1 MKLNPT
7 ATDTR
12 VDRDAPRLAGG
23 YGPFP
28 ARQDAEAQLW
38 RVTQAA
44 LLGEDLFYAD
54 GKTVAAW
61 ITELVP
67 QVDPA
72 TVARI
77 AVAARHEQGLRHT
90 PLYLVHQ
97 MTKHASHRPYVAD
110 TLAAV
115 ATRPDMLTDYLA
127 IYWRDG
133 SLTAPLK
140 RRPLSAAS
148 KRGMAAAFER
158 YDAFQ
163 LGRYR
168 GDDQAVKLVDVMRLV
183 HPKPTPEQANAFKAL
198 REGTLRAPDT
208 WERALSEGG
217 DKKETWTRLL
227 TDRRVAGLALL
238 RNLRNIEQAGVEPAV
253 VRTALSQ
260 VRGKYLLP
268 LHFWAARAAAP
279 RYTGEIEAAMLRHYA
294 GLPKLPGVTAFILDT
309 SGSMRG
315 QLSERGD
322 LTRLDVG
329 LALMVL
335 AAEQAETPM
344 LYVTSGSDA
353 RRQHATARLTAYR
366 GFALA
371 EHAQTVAQGLGG
383 GGIFTRQALEYVQ
396 ADMRET
402 PDRVIVF
409 SDSQDCDLPGR
420 STPAP
425 FGRANYIIDVS
436 AYRHGVNYRGLW
448 TAEVSGWSQ
457 AFLTYIAAME
467 GLNVAGMTEQAGD
480 DQGTVEA

>member
-7 ATDTR
+7 AEDR
-12 VDRDAPRLAGG
+12 RINRDAPRLAGG

-28 ARQDAEAQLW
+28 AREDAEAQLW

-61 ITELVP
+61 MSELVP
-67 QVDPA
+67 QVAPA

-90 PLYLVHQ
+90 PLYLVYQ

-115 ATRPDMLTDYLA
+115 ATRPDMLTDYAA

-133 SLTAPLK
+133 DLTNGPQ

-148 KRGMAAAFER
+148 KRGLAAAFAR
-158 YDAFQ
+158 FDAFQ

-183 HPKPTPEQANAFKAL
+183 HPKPTQTQEAAFKAL
-198 REGTLRAPDT
+198 RDGSLRAPDT
-208 WERALSEGG
+208 WERALSEDAGK
-217 DKKETWTRLL
+217 DKRATWTRLL
-227 TDRRVAGLALL
+227 TENRVAGLALL

-253 VRTALSQ
+253 VRSALAQ

-268 LHFWAARAAAP
+268 LHFWAAWKAAP
-279 RYTGEIEAAMLRHYA
+279 RYAGEIEAAMLRHYA

-315 QLSERGD
+315 HVSAKSD
-322 LTRLDVG
+322 LTRQDAG

-335 AAEQAETPM
+335 AAEQAETPV

-353 RRQHATARLTAYR
+353 RRQHATARLKGYR

-371 EHAQTVAQGLGG
+371 EQAQSVSQGLGG
-383 GGIFTRQALEYVQ
+383 GGIFTRQVLEYVK

-402 PDRVIVF
+402 PDRVVVF
-409 SDSQDCDLPGR
+409 SDSQDCDDPTR
-420 STPAP
+420 RVPAP
-425 FGRANYIIDVS
+425 FGRANYVIDVS
-436 AYRHGVNYRGLW
+436 AHRYGVGYRGLW

-457 AFLTYIAAME
+457 HFLTFIAGLE
-467 GLNVAGMTEQAGD
+467 GLNVAGMTGGDEAQA
-480 DQGTVEA
+480 TE